1 MIPKQNIYKKGKKV
15 FSVINA
21 GILWNI
27 AHIFNKNKI
36 NKLHLSSN
44 EASCH
49 HICVNDTHREKAVF
63 YSIQY

>member
-27 AHIFNKNKI
+27 ANIFNKNKI
-36 NKLHLSSN
+36 NQLHLSST